1 MSRNTPWRTTR
12 LMYALHQPG
21 KNDWYRIKNQVDG
34 PTQVFIYD
42 EIGYFGVGASEFI
55 RDVADVHG
63 PLDIR
68 IHSSGGEVFDG
79 LAIYNALIGRKDVT
93 VYVDGLAASI
103 ASVIAMAGNPVLIAR
118 QAQMMVHDGFA
129 QAIGNAA
136 DLRELADH
144 LDRTSNQIASVYSD
158 HTGRPVS
165 YWRDVMRAET
175 WYLAPDAIEAGLAD
189 RLIESGAGRPVRDPT
204 EQWDLSQ
211 FRNSGHLLH
220 RGQVPVLDRHT
231 PTPLPHETY
240 GAADMGVEYPWDP
253 DGDGDDDSKPD
264 TDYDHSHW
272 NEAGGQILSV
282 PGRPLDEAL
291 SLVDIMN
298 ASVDSSPWDAGRAWR
313 AGTAS
318 SNPAAFFKAIC
329 AGRRSG
335 PPDERGSWA
344 LPHHYKPG
352 AAPNAAGVRAALG
365 RLNQT
370 QGLTNKDAAKS
381 HLQAHMRAINPDW
394 EPSDDADNPFGLSE
408 EDLDQFAR
416 ELRGA

>member
-55 RDVADVHG
+55 RDLADVNG
-63 PLDIR
+63 PIEVR

-93 VYVDGLAASI
+93 VAVDGLAASI
-103 ASVIAMAGNPVLIAR
+103 ASVIAMAGNPVLMAR

-158 HTGRPVS
+158 HTGKPVS

-175 WYLAPDAIEAGLAD
+175 WYDSPSAIEAGLAD
-189 RLIESGAGRPVRDPT
+189 RLIESGAGRPVRDPADL
-204 EQWDLSQ
+204 WDLSQ
-211 FRNSGHLLH
+211 FHNSGHLL
-220 RGQVPVLDRHT
+220 RGRQSDLLNHHDPV
-231 PTPLPHETY
+231 PHEGH
-240 GAADMGVEYPWDP
+240 GAASTDQFAMWWDG
-253 DGDGDDDSKPD
+253 DGDGDDDSTPEGD
-264 TDYDHSHW
+264 LDHSHW
-272 NEAGGQILSV
+272 NDAGMQILPV
-282 PGRPLDEAL
+282 PGRPLDETL
-291 SLVDIMN
+291 TLIDIMN
-298 ASVDSSPWDAGRAWR
+298 ASSDDSPWDAGRAWR
-313 AGTAS
+313 AGAAS
-318 SNPAAFFKAIC
+318 SSPAAFYKAIC
-329 AGRRSG
+329 AGRRAGDADKQS
-335 PPDERGSWA
+335 SWA

-352 AAPNAAGVRAALG
+352 AAPNAAGVRAALA

-381 HLQAHMRAINPDW
+381 HLQAHMRSINPDW
-394 EPSDDADNPFGLSE
+394 EPSDEGDNPFGLSAE
-408 EDLDQFAR
+408 EIDRFAR
-416 ELRGA
+416 ELRGV